1 MVTARRVGCTQPL
14 SAEKSR
20 AGGWTAMT
28 AMEIQ
33 RVRKQSVPSRA
44 RCQFCSFPYC
54 GTSQAHLSI
63 SSLAMQTCLRA
74 EQNSCFLL
82 SYLFIKKSLKCLAP
96 LVSFVEM
103 AEGHGKGRSKGSV
116 LAAQVGTSAS
126 ALHWNEPLCL
136 LKGCAIGHESM

>member
-1 MVTARRVGCTQPL
+1 MVTARRAGCTQPL

-44 RCQFCSFPYC
+44 RCQVCSFPYC
-54 GTSQAHLSI
+54 GTSQAHLNI

-74 EQNSCFLL
+74 EQSSCFLL
-82 SYLFIKKSLKCLAP
+82 SYLFIKKSLSAWLHLSP
-96 LVSFVEM
+96 LWKWLRDM
-103 AEGHGKGRSKGSV
+103 GKDKAKGPSSQPEWGP
-116 LAAQVGTSAS
+116 LHLCGTGMSHCVA
-126 ALHWNEPLCL
+126 
-136 LKGCAIGHESM
+136 